1 MLDIGSFD
9 RKIIIQKSTL
19 GKDALGGT
27 TNTWPTQHTCY
38 SFVEFKQG
46 SSSSK
51 TEDNDNKI
59 NSYQSINFTIRNKGN
74 AAQGITGNSMRV
86 LFPTNDGNVINNETQ
101 YYNIVGVSQYGGREK
116 YKVLHTELQTNNFI
130 QP

>member
-19 GKDALGGT
+19 TKDAMGGT
-27 TNTWPTQHTCY
+27 INTWTTQHSCY
-38 SFVEFKQG
+38 SNVEFKQG
-46 SSSSK
+46 SSSSDTK
-51 TEDNDNKI
+51 DNDNKI
-59 NSYQSINFTIRNKGN
+59 NSYQDINFTIRNLGS

-86 LFPTNDGNVINNETQ
+86 LFPTSEGLPIENETQ
-101 YYNIVGVSQYGGREK
+101 YYNIIGVSQYGGREK